1 MNVNER
7 RAMTVNERIFDM
19 MEKKHIKYADLA
31 RYLNVKNNV
40 ITNWYNR
47 GTEPPIKYIV
57 PICKLLGVS
66 IYYLLDIED
75 CTDKKLIDAYYAAD
89 PGTQA
94 SVRKLLD
101 IPEEQEKSLTS
112 KIG

>member
-1 MNVNER
+1 MYYIPTCELSQ
-7 RAMTVNERIFDM
+7 
-19 MEKKHIKYADLA
+19 EK
-31 RYLNVKNNV
+31 
-40 ITNWYNR
+40 
-47 GTEPPIKYIV
+47 
-57 PICKLLGVS
+57 VS

>member
-1 MNVNER
+1 
-7 RAMTVNERIFDM
+7 MTVNERIFDM
-19 MEKKHIKYADLA
+19 MEQKHIKYADLA

-57 PICKLLGVS
+57 PICELLGVS

-89 PGTQA
+89 QGTQA